1 LEAKISD
8 KFTGQFITVHS
19 NIARDDTEHLRE
31 IYSVGD
37 GVIDVQLQKQS
48 SNPNLRNYMM
58 TVNNFYTPKI
68 YDVSEMNASEIE
80 LWFNDAH
87 GQQIPIRSVHGEEY
101 DQAVFKL
108 EIELA
113 IIKSAPRA

>member
-1 LEAKISD
+1 
-8 KFTGQFITVHS
+8 
-19 NIARDDTEHLRE
+19 
-31 IYSVGD
+31 
-37 GVIDVQLQKQS
+37 
-48 SNPNLRNYMM
+48 
-58 TVNNFYTPKI
+58 
-68 YDVSEMNASEIE
+68 MNASEIE

-113 IIKSAPRA
+113 IVAR